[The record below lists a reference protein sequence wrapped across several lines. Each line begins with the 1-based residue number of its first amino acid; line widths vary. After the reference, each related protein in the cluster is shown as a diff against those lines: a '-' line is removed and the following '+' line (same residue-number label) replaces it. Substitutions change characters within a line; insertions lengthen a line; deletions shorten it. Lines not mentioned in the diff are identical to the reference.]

1 MPEVE
6 VPEWF
11 NAASYF
17 VDRNLAEGRGDNVA
31 VLYQDQEITYRQVAE
46 NANRTGHAL
55 RELGMQMEQRVMLLL
70 LDCPQL
76 VYCFFGAMKIG
87 AVPIPV
93 NTLLKEQDY
102 RYLLNDSRAR
112 VLVVSQ
118 ELYAT
123 VEPILAELEYLQQVV
138 VVGQVEGRS
147 SFDDLIGGQPGE
159 LDATRTHK
167 DDVAFWLYTSG
178 TTGMPRAAVHLHHD
192 MVHCFQLYARGI
204 LDIAQSDR
212 TYSVAKLFFAY
223 GLGNALYCPFGAG
236 ATTILFSGRPQPDA
250 IFEVV
255 NRYRPT
261 LFFAV
266 PTAYAG
272 MLHAAEQGAPIDMS
286 SVRLAVSAGESLPAS
301 IYQRWLERFGVDI
314 LDGIG
319 STEILHIFVSNRP
332 GQVRPGSTGKVV
344 PGYEA
349 KLVDD
354 DGQPVPTGEAG
365 NLTVRG
371 DSICAQY
378 WNKHD
383 ATRRAIQ
390 GEWMRTGDKYHID
403 QDGYFWY
410 DGRADD
416 MLKVGGIWVSPAEVE
431 NVIVEHPRVLE
442 CAVIGSEDAD
452 RLVKPK
458 AFVVLKDD
466 TGAGDELIKEIQSFV
481 KGRVAPYK
489 YPRWIEFVEELPKTA
504 TGKIQRFKLR
514 EDPAET
520 A

>member
-17 VDRNLAEGRGDNVA
+17 VDRNLAEGRSENVA
-31 VLYQDQEITYRQVAE
+31 ILYQDQGLTYQQVAE
-46 NANRTGHAL
+46 KVNRTGHAL
-55 RELGMQMEQRVMLLL
+55 RELGLQMEQRVMLLL

-87 AVPIPV
+87 AVPVPV
-93 NTLLKEQDY
+93 NTLLKAQDY

-123 VEPILAELEYLQQVV
+123 VEPILAEMEHLRQVV
-138 VVGQVEGRS
+138 VVGQVEGRH

-159 LDATRTHK
+159 LAAARTHR

-192 MVHCFQLYARGI
+192 MVHCFELYARGI
-204 LDIAQSDR
+204 LDIGESDR

-223 GLGNALYCPFGAG
+223 GLGNALYCPFGVG
-236 ATTILFSGRPQPDA
+236 ATTILFPGRPQPEA
-250 IFEVV
+250 VFEVV

-272 MLHAAEQGAPIDMS
+272 MLHAAERGAPIDMS

-301 IYQRWLERFGVDI
+301 IYQRWLERFGVEI

-371 DSICAQY
+371 DSTCAYY
-378 WNKHD
+378 WNQHD

-390 GEWMRTGDKYHID
+390 GEWMRTGDKYHLD

-431 NVIVEHPRVLE
+431 NVIVEHASVLE
-442 CAVIGSEDAD
+442 CAVIGAEDAD
-452 RLVKPK
+452 RLVKPR
-458 AFVVLKDD
+458 AFVVLKDGTAASEEL
-466 TGAGDELIKEIQSFV
+466 TGDIQSFV
-481 KGRVAPYK
+481 KGRIAPYK
-489 YPRWIEFVEELPKTA
+489 YPRWIEFVDELPKTA

-514 EDPAET
+514 EDVDET
-520 A
+520 V

>member
-17 VDRNLAEGRGDNVA
+17 VDRNLAEGRSDNVA
-31 VLYQDQEITYRQVAE
+31 ILYQDQELTYRQIAE

-55 RELGMQMEQRVMLLL
+55 RELGLQMEQRVMLLL

-87 AVPIPV
+87 AVPVPV
-93 NTLLKEQDY
+93 NTLLKAQDY

-123 VEPILAELEYLQQVV
+123 VEPILAELEYLSQVV
-138 VVGQVEGRS
+138 VVGQVEGHP
-147 SFDDLIGGQPGE
+147 SFDDLIAGQPSE
-159 LDATRTHK
+159 LDATRTHR

-178 TTGMPRAAVHLHHD
+178 TTGLSRAAVHLHHD
-192 MVHCFQLYARGI
+192 MVHCFELYARGI
-204 LDIAQSDR
+204 LDIGESDR

-223 GLGNALYCPFGAG
+223 GLGNALYCPFGVG
-236 ATTILFSGRPQPDA
+236 ATTILFPGRPQPDA
-250 IFEVV
+250 VFEVV

-272 MLHAAEQGAPIDMS
+272 MLHAAERGVPIDMS

-301 IYQRWLERFGVDI
+301 IYQRWLERFGVEI

-371 DSICAQY
+371 DSICANY
-378 WNKHD
+378 WNQHD

-390 GEWMRTGDKYHID
+390 GEWMRTGDKYHLD

-431 NVIVEHPRVLE
+431 NVIVEHPSVLE
-442 CAVIGSEDAD
+442 CAVIGAEDAD

-458 AFVVLKDD
+458 AFVVLKDG
-466 TGAGDELIKEIQSFV
+466 TGAGDELTGEIQSFV
-481 KGRVAPYK
+481 KGRIAPYK
-489 YPRWIEFVEELPKTA
+489 YPRWIEFVDELPKTA

-514 EDPAET
+514 EDAGQT